1 MMRRARLGMLLF
13 IASEAFFF
21 LTLVMSYIYLS
32 VHFGGVPRRYLAVP
46 RTALFSVLLFA
57 SSFTAHRAG
66 HAASTGETTRFR
78 AWLAATIALGVAFLA
93 GQGTEYRD
101 LLQAG
106 LTPSSNI
113 FGSAFFTVTGFHGL
127 HVLVGLIL
135 LSVLALVADRDHPR
149 QSAVTCIT
157 AYWHFVDAV
166 WVVVFGVVYLWM
178 AP

>member
-1 MMRRARLGMLLF
+1 MQRTPLGMLLF

-21 LTLVMSYIYLS
+21 LTLVMSYVYLS
-32 VHFGGVPRRYLAVP
+32 GHFGGVPRHYLAVP

-57 SSFTAHRAG
+57 SSFTVHRAA
-66 HAASTGETTRFR
+66 HAAHAGRTTRFR
-78 AWLAATIALGVAFLA
+78 AWLGATIALGAAFLA
-93 GQGTEYRD
+93 GQGTEYHD

-127 HVLVGLIL
+127 HVLVGLVL
-135 LSVLALVADRDHPR
+135 LGVLALVADREHPR

-166 WVVVFGVVYLWM
+166 WVVVFGVIYLWM